1 MRRILLILVLII
13 AQTAPSATL
22 ASSTA
27 QTVGPRVIL
36 GVDQAGGQRY
46 VQLADRGMP
55 VFPTADV
62 TCDGSRQMIPL
73 SRSDSVG
80 DKIVA
85 TYAVPPKIS
94 EAMLKAVECRLLIPG
109 QEIAL
114 SRQQI
119 HAAWPSLPK
128 SVEAVKATTPPRPIT
143 QAVRQSAGERPGV
156 PPESAWTCPAS
167 QPIKGNFTPYSG
179 ERCIHHM
186 PGGAFYGKTK
196 PERCYAT
203 ETEAMQDGCRRSRR

>member
-1 MRRILLILVLII
+1 MRRILCLLVLII
-13 AQTAPSATL
+13 VHAAPSAAL
-22 ASSTA
+22 GSSTT

-36 GVDQAGGQRY
+36 GVDPTESQRY

-62 TCDGSRQMIPL
+62 TCDGNKRTIPL
-73 SRSDSVG
+73 TRSDSVG

-85 TYAVPPKIS
+85 TYAVPPTIA

-114 SRQQI
+114 PRKQI
-119 HAAWPSLPK
+119 LAAWPSPPK
-128 SVEAVKATTPPRPIT
+128 SVEPVKETTPPRPIA
-143 QAVRQSAGERPGV
+143 QAVGQSSGERPGV
-156 PPESAWTCPAS
+156 PPESSWTCPAP
-167 QPIKGNFTPYSG
+167 QPIKGNFTTYSG
-179 ERCIHHM
+179 ERCIYHAL
-186 PGGAFYGKTK
+186 GGSFYGKTK

-203 ETEAMQDGCRRSRR
+203 EAEAQQDGCRKSKR